1 MAGINTLQ
9 ELYRKK
15 GESWTREF
23 LSSDLRITEKAEAY
37 RFSFE
42 MSRNN
47 KLRYFGKNSEYSLN
61 RIDRT
66 VSDLYE
72 AAISQIEKLPEAILI
87 NLPKNHRFGFN
98 WIPES
103 GLTLTDITLRSHG
116 KVTKQIHEK
125 PVLERW
131 SSLLHV
137 KWGDELHNG
146 KLEESQVASILESLR
161 SNELPMLTEGHS
173 NKTYVIRGKET
184 IAKIAPP
191 LVKER
196 IQKSHT
202 FDLLLLQI
210 YEHVESLEME
220 RFAFHTA
227 RPDEKY
233 IEFVCEA
240 FNRFITEKGAE
251 FLAMGIKKPGFLEKS
266 GKFNRKWIKNTQT
279 LKILENSNF
288 EYLLSIFLT
297 NLRKPKK
304 ASGLLSESFVSRF
317 NQKINELDDFVRNS
331 DDYGFPEFNTIIEK
345 ESEIK
350 EDDGFS
356 TTDHLKAVGMMQTFF
371 AAPSG
376 SINVDEDEEK
386 VVHECHA
393 LLINM
398 GQFTNK
404 VVAECERIQGLTGKS
419 FVLIHDVS
427 AGKHCLW
434 GMSPETGG
442 KAAAHVAKDYPQLFE
457 CSESMTNPSLDKI
470 CNSFGER
477 QISKVFTGR
486 SAVALQKECESQ
498 QALGISTFE
507 TEVSQLKGNQDKE
520 ISECMDKED
529 FSNFKKI
536 YPESIQ
542 KFWNNMQS
550 EWSEKAY
557 V

>member
-1 MAGINTLQ
+1 
-9 ELYRKK
+9 
-15 GESWTREF
+15 
-23 LSSDLRITEKAEAY
+23 
-37 RFSFE
+37 
-42 MSRNN
+42 
-47 KLRYFGKNSEYSLN
+47 
-61 RIDRT
+61 
-66 VSDLYE
+66 
-72 AAISQIEKLPEAILI
+72 
-87 NLPKNHRFGFN
+87 
-98 WIPES
+98 
-103 GLTLTDITLRSHG
+103 
-116 KVTKQIHEK
+116 
-125 PVLERW
+125 
-131 SSLLHV
+131 
-137 KWGDELHNG
+137 
-146 KLEESQVASILESLR
+146 
-161 SNELPMLTEGHS
+161 
-173 NKTYVIRGKET
+173 
-184 IAKIAPP
+184 
-191 LVKER
+191 
-196 IQKSHT
+196 
-202 FDLLLLQI
+202 
-210 YEHVESLEME
+210 
-220 RFAFHTA
+220 
-227 RPDEKY
+227 
-233 IEFVCEA
+233 
-240 FNRFITEKGAE
+240 
-251 FLAMGIKKPGFLEKS
+251 MGIKKPSFLEKS
-266 GKFNRKWIKNTQT
+266 GKFNRKWVKNVKT
-279 LKILENSNF
+279 LKILENADF

-356 TTDHLKAVGMMQTFF
+356 TTDHLKAVGMMQTYF
-371 AAPSG
+371 AAPFA
-376 SINVDEDEEK
+376 NTNEEDEDK

-434 GMSPETGG
+434 GMNPEVGG

-457 CSESMTNPSLDKI
+457 CSESMVNPSLDKI
-470 CNSFGER
+470 VNSFGER

-486 SAVALQKECESQ
+486 SAVTLQKECESQ

-507 TEVSQLKGNQDKE
+507 TEVSQLKGSQDKE